1 MSPAR
6 FDSLPPPN
14 PSADTNSTMMMRK
27 TPRLHAD
34 SLQCGTDLLSLGD
47 NPDVRIHKV
56 LEESLELK
64 LLSPEAKDDEN
75 SDCITYNSSWLRDH
89 CYTAEARRERS
100 QHRSLERHKW
110 CAADL
115 EADVAEDSAALEVSM
130 SELLDPTD
138 DDAGT
143 CPSFSLASP
152 CSAN

>member
-1 MSPAR
+1 
-6 FDSLPPPN
+6 
-14 PSADTNSTMMMRK
+14 MMRK